1 MIKANHDY
9 VVTVKKNQPKLYQA
23 FSKLET
29 SKIID
34 FIATKSKQKGRIE
47 HRHTSLYH
55 CPKRVR
61 DNWFGAKRM
70 IVMRRFGTR
79 GGKSYD
85 YTHYYLSSVNCDK
98 ANYFAKGIR
107 EHWSI
112 ENKLHWVKDVQM
124 NEDNSMIC
132 NVNASQALSI
142 LKSLALNIYRIN
154 GYKKYKPAVEI
165 FINRLDKLK
174 TLFRT

>member
-1 MIKANHDY
+1 MVQANHDY
-9 VVTVKKNQPKLYQA
+9 VVTVKKNQPKLYQVFTA
-23 FSKLET
+23 LDKSKE
-29 SKIID
+29 ID

-47 HRHTSLYH
+47 NRHTSIYS
-55 CPKRVR
+55 CPSTVS
-61 DNWFGAKRM
+61 DSWFGAKRM
-70 IVMRRFGTR
+70 IVMRRFGIR
-79 GGKSYD
+79 NGEKYD
-85 YTHYYLSSVNCDK
+85 YTHYYLSSVTSDK
-98 ANYFAKGIR
+98 ASYFAKGIR

-132 NVNASQALSI
+132 NVNACQALSI

-154 GYKKYKPAVEI
+154 GYKKYKPTVEI

-174 TLFRT
+174 GLFRT